1 MVPLCLQ
8 CILFPGVLGPNGPN
22 EDRFRLNVTFTVATI
37 YPGGGEIKPIGK
49 RHFSF
54 RKIFGRSKCVCCSLQ
69 NILKADDSDV
79 KGQG

>member
-54 RKIFGRSKCVCCSLQ
+54 RLDSGKYLFGVNVCVAICRIS
-69 NILKADDSDV
+69 
-79 KGQG
+79 